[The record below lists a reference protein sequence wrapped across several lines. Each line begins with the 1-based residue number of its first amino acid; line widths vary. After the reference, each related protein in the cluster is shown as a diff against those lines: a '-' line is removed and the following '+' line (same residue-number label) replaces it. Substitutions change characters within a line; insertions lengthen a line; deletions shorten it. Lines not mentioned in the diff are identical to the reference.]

1 MQCHGS
7 VHSADALVVPGM
19 SLVSQIICHLATT
32 PARLFVS
39 QLLQL
44 FCDRFI
50 FFSSLGRVTICTT
63 AHLHRATSLSFT
75 QPEFLDCITNQLTS
89 FPYLE
94 SFFSIISFRTS
105 CSRLRFAYICFRR
118 RFSSSSS
125 FIRFTSLML
134 IPPYLAFHL

>member
-7 VHSADALVVPGM
+7 VHSADPLVVPDV
-19 SLVSQIICHLATT
+19 SLVSQIVSHLATA
-32 PARLFVS
+32 PARLPIC
-39 QLLQL
+39 QLAQFLENGL
-44 FCDRFI
+44 IGDFLWLVAI
-50 FFSSLGRVTICTT
+50 GT
-63 AHLHRATSLSFT
+63 ATYLHRATRLAFT
-75 QPEFLDCITNQLTS
+75 QPELLNGITGQLTS

-94 SFFSIISFRTS
+94 SFFSIISFSTS
-105 CSRLRFAYICFRR
+105 CSRLRFAYICFKR